1 MKLYRPVFH
10 HFASCGGRH
19 VSFLW
24 LGALVFSVPTG
35 CRVMGHS
42 GLSGTLVAAAI
53 VSGIAMVLLASL
65 RHPVEA
71 AS

>member
-1 MKLYRPVFH
+1 MKLDCSIFDLL
-10 HFASCGGRH
+10 ASCGGRH

-42 GLSGTLVAAAI
+42 GLRGTLVAAAI
-53 VSGIAMVLLASL
+53 VSGIAIVLLASL